1 MPEKPVFKVT
11 NKMFEMLSDW
21 QTKLEDGTVEDP
33 IAQSEESS
41 KSVPPHNSGEKPES
55 LEENQESDGCI

>member
-33 IAQSEESS
+33 SERSEESS
-41 KSVPPHNSGEKPES
+41 KSVGQHNSGENPES
-55 LEENQESDGCI
+55 VEETDRSDECI